1 MNQRLVS
8 DPLAKLCFCIL
19 AFSGHCSAFAQQ
31 PANSKV
37 ALLESF
43 DRTELGEQWMIV
55 KGNWKLAD
63 GALVGTERS
72 QDKQAA
78 VIRHQAE
85 TGNAVYEFKFMLS
98 EKTQSFEFG
107 FDEADTQVT
116 NDKSLFSLR
125 ITPTA
130 WFLVKH
136 PKENATEVSDP
147 QVIAKQKKTFA
158 ADRWYGA
165 RITTWGPY
173 VTAKIDN
180 RSTIT
185 GSAQTFA
192 TTKPTI
198 EFRGRGGPVEIDDI
212 QVWTQR

>member
-55 KGNWKLAD
+55 KGNWKIAD
-63 GALVGTERS
+63 GALVGTERPK
-72 QDKQAA
+72 DKQAA

-98 EKTQSFEFG
+98 EKTQFFEFG

>member
-1 MNQRLVS
+1 MNKPSAS
-8 DPLAKLCFCIL
+8 DLLAKVIFCML
-19 AFSGHCSAFAQQ
+19 GLLGHYAAFAQQ

-37 ALLESF
+37 ALIESF
-43 DRTELGEQWMIV
+43 DRTELGDQWMIV

-63 GALVGTERS
+63 GALVGTEQS
-72 QDKQAA
+72 KDKQAA
-78 VIRHQAE
+78 VIRHPAE

-98 EKTQSFEFG
+98 KKTESFEFG
-107 FDEADTQVT
+107 FDEAGTQAT
-116 NDKSLFSLR
+116 SDKSLFSLR

-136 PKENATEVSDP
+136 PQENATEVSDQ
-147 QVIAKQKKTFA
+147 QVIAKQTKTFA

-180 RSTIT
+180 RSTLT

-192 TTKPTI
+192 TTKPAI
-198 EFRGRGGPVEIDDI
+198 VFRGSGGPVEIDDI